1 MSLVFLDTILMSLAV
16 EIMNYAQELDLKS
29 KDRKMFMDWAVKV
42 SHLESNA
49 KHLSMYFDGRDTKV
63 YVKENKDTGYAD
75 IEIDTPRTNIQCW
88 MKTHSDRYGRNI
100 PYDMVSVQNKVGK
113 SDIVSEVF
121 GVQKNIPSIH
131 GLKTMVLKIIA
142 GY

>member
-1 MSLVFLDTILMSLAV
+1 MSLEM
-16 EIMNYAQELDLKS
+16 EIMKYTQSLDLDS
-29 KDRKMFMDWAVKV
+29 EDRRIFMNWAIRA

-49 KHLSMYFDGRDTKV
+49 KHESMYFNGQDTKV

-100 PYDMVSVQNKVGK
+100 PYDMVSVQNKIGK
-113 SDIVSEVF
+113 SDIVSEIC